1 MIQPFIH
8 SLTKKIFIEVPSMI
22 MCYRTGKDVYKDGV
36 VSPMGTVNVLEAK
49 DNFTSNQLQFSSTLE
64 YSITVQMI

>member
-1 MIQPFIH
+1 MI
-8 SLTKKIFIEVPSMI
+8 K
-22 MCYRTGKDVYKDGV
+22 CYRTGKDVYKDGV
-36 VSPMGTVNVLEAK
+36 VSPMGIMNVLEAK